1 MWRVLGRMACGVLCF
16 LSLSVQAE
24 VIDVDNAELGK
35 LLAAGTPL
43 VDVRTQ
49 GEWEQSGIIAG
60 SRLMTFFDE
69 QGRSNPQQWM
79 ERLRRQQKAGEP
91 VILICRTGNRTR
103 LVAQFLD
110 RQGFGKIYNV
120 RQGIMNWTREGKP
133 VVPAAQAI
141 AACRASASGC

>member
-1 MWRVLGRMACGVLCF
+1 MWRVLGRMACGLLCF

-91 VILICRTGNRTR
+91 VILICRTGNRSAKAMAYLR
-103 LVAQFLD
+103 D
-110 RQGFGKIYNV
+110 QGFTNV
-120 RQGIMNWTREGKP
+120 RHVAEGMAGGP
-133 VVPAAQAI
+133 NGPGWI
-141 AACRASASGC
+141 ARGLPTVDWSGN